1 MYLRRF
7 RRGRPLEWH
16 SRDMRAAAW
25 LHVKIHE
32 RGLWLRP
39 MLYAGTACD
48 DSAVEAAIVSL
59 Y

>member
-1 MYLRRF
+1 
-7 RRGRPLEWH
+7 
-16 SRDMRAAAW
+16 MRAAAW